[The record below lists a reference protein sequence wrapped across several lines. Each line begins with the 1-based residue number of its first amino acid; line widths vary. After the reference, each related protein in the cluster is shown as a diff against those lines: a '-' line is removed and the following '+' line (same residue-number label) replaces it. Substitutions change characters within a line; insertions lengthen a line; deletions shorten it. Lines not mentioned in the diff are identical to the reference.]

1 MDASDDWDRRRF
13 LALTGGITVLA
24 GCAAEEADD
33 AEEGDDVDDT
43 NEEADDGD
51 DTDDEVD
58 EGDDVE
64 TDDDD
69 MTDDSETED
78 GEEVEGDSEEPDGEG
93 EGEGDDQDETD
104 DEGDDTLDD
113 GETEDEDANGDET
126 DDAGESEDDTDEGR
140 TDSDGNDDTTDEGD
154 DETSDNEPEEPPL
167 SDISIR
173 VVDPEGEPIEGATIT
188 GEGESHEADIPLEF
202 DGETGSSGYHHNT
215 IYQNSYTIEIAH
227 SDYESTSIDL
237 THEDETETTVEL
249 EPLAEEPPTSE
260 ITIRVSD
267 PEGNPIEGADI
278 VGQGESHPADIPL
291 EFDGETDEDGVL
303 STPIYENDYTI
314 ETSHPDYEPTTIE
327 HTHDGETEVTVEIE
341 EDEPDPDDYEN
352 EILNDT
358 PFEVGEIEIGIPEEP
373 IEPRGN
379 DRCHVRVPV
388 SNPNE
393 TTAQYDAKF
402 TAYYGEEELA
412 ETSVPPRIIGG
423 GGGVG
428 RTPMADFSD
437 EVEECEKITHFKFEI
452 YNHQEVDE
460 EDRDIEGEVTTESA
474 AEGVIEIESH
484 EFEDCMVIV
493 DIVNESDE
501 ATRGTVELVMHGD
514 EREHSNSMSDRFD
527 PGETRTHHFGI
538 NICAELESYEI
549 QVEVE

>member
-1 MDASDDWDRRRF
+1 MEASDDWDRRRF

-24 GCAAEEADD
+24 GCAAEEIDD
-33 AEEGDDVDDT
+33 AEESDDVDDT
-43 NEEADDGD
+43 DESDDGN

-58 EGDDVE
+58 EGDGLE
-64 TDDDD
+64 TDNDAV
-69 MTDDSETED
+69 TNDSETED
-78 GEEVEGDSEEPDGEG
+78 AEGDEGDNEESDGEG

-104 DEGDDTLDD
+104 DEGDDTVDD
-113 GETEDEDANGDET
+113 EEREGEDANGDET
-126 DDAGESEDDTDEGR
+126 DDAGESEDETDEGGA
-140 TDSDGNDDTTDEGD
+140 DSDETDDTTDEGD
-154 DETSDNEPEEPPL
+154 DETSDDEPEEPPL

-173 VVDPEGEPIEGATIT
+173 VVDPEGGPIEGATVT
-188 GEGESHEADIPLEF
+188 GEGEPHEADIPLEF
-202 DGETGSSGYHHNT
+202 EGETGSSGHHDNT
-215 IYQNSYTIEIAH
+215 IYQNSYVIEIDH
-227 SDYESTSIDL
+227 PDYESTSIDL
-237 THEDETETTVEL
+237 THEGETETTVEL

-260 ITIRVSD
+260 ITIRVTD

-303 STPIYENDYTI
+303 STPIYENDYMI
-314 ETSHPDYEPTTIE
+314 EISHPDYEPTTIE
-327 HTHDGETEVTVEIE
+327 HTHDDETEVTVEIE

-358 PFEVGEIEIGIPEEP
+358 PFEVGDIEIGIPEGSTDP
-373 IEPRGN
+373 HN

-393 TTAQYDAKF
+393 TTAQYDATF

-423 GGGVG
+423 GAS

-437 EVEECEKITHFKFEI
+437 KVDECEKITHFKFEI
-452 YNHQEVDE
+452 YNHQEVDD
-460 EDRDIEGEVTTESA
+460 EDSDIEGEVTMESA

-484 EFEDCMVIV
+484 EFENCMVIV